1 MDFIFISS
9 MLVLGSAV
17 GFMAGL
23 LGIGG
28 GMILVPFMALLFP
41 LYGVPA
47 EWIVHAAIATSM
59 TTIIFTS
66 ISSVRAHQA
75 KGAIRWGIVAAMA
88 PGMVLGGLLS
98 GGAAFSYLSGA
109 GLSLFF
115 ALFVGYSGVRMF
127 QSRPPVVGRTMPGR
141 PAMFGA
147 GAGIGFLS
155 GLLGA
160 GGGFLSVP
168 FMARGNVPV
177 HNAVATSA
185 ALGFFIAMANSVGY
199 VYSGFREVSGVPGM
213 LGYIYWPALLVVS
226 LASVMTAPAGA
237 RFAHRLPVATLRR
250 IFACLLFVLAAYML
264 YTAFSQ
270 YRLDS

>member
-1 MDFIFISS
+1 MDLIYIAS
-9 MLVLGSAV
+9 MLVLGAGV

-47 EWIVHAAIATSM
+47 EWVVHAAIATSM

-66 ISSVRAHQA
+66 MSSVRAHHA
-75 KGAIRWGIVAAMA
+75 KKAIRWNIVAIMA
-88 PGMVLGGLLS
+88 PGMVVGGLLS
-98 GGAAFSYLSGA
+98 GGAVFSYVGGVS
-109 GLSLFF
+109 LSLFF
-115 ALFVGYSGVRMF
+115 ACFVGYSGIRML
-127 QSRPPVVGRTMPGR
+127 QGRPPVVGRVMPGR

-155 GLLGA
+155 GLVGA

-168 FMARGNVPV
+168 YMVRGNVPV

-185 ALGFFIAMANSVGY
+185 ALGFFIAVSNSVGY
-199 VYSGFREVSGVPGM
+199 IYSGFKVVSGHPGM
-213 LGYIYWPALLVVS
+213 LGYIYWPALLAVS
-226 LASVMTAPAGA
+226 AASVLTAPLGV
-237 RFAHRLPVATLRR
+237 RCAHGLPVATLRR
-250 IFACLLFVLAAYML
+250 VFACFLLMLAGYML
-264 YTAFSQ
+264 YQAWVQ
-270 YRLDS
+270 YRLG

>member
-1 MDFIFISS
+1 MDLISVSS
-9 MLVLGSAV
+9 MLVLGGVV

-47 EWIVHAAIATSM
+47 EWVVHAAIATSM

-66 ISSVRAHQA
+66 ISSVRAHHA
-75 KGAIRWGIVAAMA
+75 KRAIRWDIVAAMA
-88 PGMVLGGLLS
+88 PGMVVGGLLS
-98 GGAAFSYLSGA
+98 GGAAFSVLSGA

-127 QSRPPVVGRTMPGR
+127 QNRPPVAGRTLPGR
-141 PAMFGA
+141 PVMFGA
-147 GAGIGFLS
+147 GAGIGFVS
-155 GLLGA
+155 GLVGA

-185 ALGFFIAMANSVGY
+185 ALGFFIAVANSVGY
-199 VYSGFREVSGVPGM
+199 IYSGFKVVSGQPGM

-226 LASVMTAPAGA
+226 VASVMTAPAGA
-237 RFAHRLPVATLRR
+237 RFAHRLPVSTLRR
-250 IFACLLFVLAAYML
+250 VFACLLFCLAAYML
-264 YTAFSQ
+264 YKAFEQ
-270 YRLDS
+270 YQLL